1 MKNINPKIFLPVL
14 LFLICFGISYVFI
27 MDIETPIPEI
37 SSKTNDKRETIYFGV
52 ISRYSPRSIVSG
64 YEPLMDYLT
73 NTTPYNFKLKLS
85 RNYLETVNQLARGSI
100 DFASLGNYTYIH
112 AHENHGVRCIAMP
125 INSDGNIEN
134 YDDIIVPQNSP
145 IESLA
150 QLAGKSFAF
159 ASKQSFSSWMGIW
172 MLKRAGVELTDLSRY
187 ENLSYHDLV
196 AEKVLR
202 GDFDAGMVKS
212 VVAQSYTESGIR
224 ILARSPAIP
233 SVPLVAAAHV
243 DTSRIR
249 IVQQSLLRLHSLI
262 SAGDISTIGWDT
274 EVANG
279 FMAGHDSLFNFPRNL
294 LDEIEQ
300 ELR

>member
-1 MKNINPKIFLPVL
+1 
-14 LFLICFGISYVFI
+14 
-27 MDIETPIPEI
+27 MDIETHIPEPV
-37 SSKTNDKRETIYFGV
+37 SKLDEKKETIYFGV

-64 YEPLMDYLT
+64 YQPLMEYLT
-73 NTTPYNFKLKLS
+73 NNTPYNFKLKLS
-85 RNYLETVNQLARGSI
+85 RNYLETVDQLALGRI

-112 AHENHGVRCIAMP
+112 AHKNYGVRCIAMP
-125 INSDGNIEN
+125 INSDGDIEN
-134 YDDIIVPQNSP
+134 YDDIIVPQNSG
-145 IESLA
+145 IKNLEE
-150 QLAGKSFAF
+150 LAGKSFAF

-172 MLKRAGVELTDLSRY
+172 MLKQSGVELADLSRY

-212 VVAQSYTESGIR
+212 VVARSYEESGIR

-249 IVQQSLLRLHSLI
+249 VVQAALLELSSLI
-262 SAGDISTIGWDT
+262 ESGEISTSGWDT

-279 FMAGHDSLFNFPRNL
+279 FVAGQDSLYNFPRQI
-294 LDEIEQ
+294 LDDIEQ
-300 ELR
+300 EM

>member
-1 MKNINPKIFLPVL
+1 
-14 LFLICFGISYVFI
+14 
-27 MDIETPIPEI
+27 MDIETPVPEI
-37 SSKTNDKRETIYFGV
+37 SSNQIEKTETVYFGV

-64 YEPLMDYLT
+64 YQPLMDYLT
-73 NTTPYNFKLKLS
+73 ESTPYNFKLKLS

-125 INSDGNIEN
+125 INDEGNIEN
-134 YDDIIVPQNSP
+134 YDDIIVHQNSS
-145 IESLA
+145 ITSLA
-150 QLAGKSFAF
+150 ELSGKSFAF

-172 MLKRAGVELTDLSRY
+172 MLKQAGVSLTDLSRY

-202 GDFDAGMVKS
+202 GDFDAGMVKA
-212 VVAQSYTESGIR
+212 VVAKSYSESGIR

-233 SVPLVAAAHV
+233 SVPLVAGAHV

-249 IVQQSLLRLHSLI
+249 IVQQSLLRLRSLI
-262 SAGDISTIGWDT
+262 ESGDISTEGWDT

-279 FMAGHDSLFNFPRNL
+279 FMAGHDSLFNFPRSL
-294 LDEIEQ
+294 LGGIEQ

>member
-1 MKNINPKIFLPVL
+1 MNPKIFLPVL
-14 LFLICFGISYVFI
+14 LFLLCFGISYVFI
-27 MDIETPIPEI
+27 MDIETPIPEPTPKADK
-37 SSKTNDKRETIYFGV
+37 KTETIYFGV

-64 YEPLMDYLT
+64 YQPLMEYLT
-73 NTTPYNFKLKLS
+73 NNTPYNFKLKLS
-85 RNYLETVNQLARGSI
+85 RNYLETVDQLAGGRI

-112 AHENHGVRCIAMP
+112 AHKNHGVRCIAMP
-125 INSDGNIEN
+125 INDDGNIEN
-134 YDDIIVPQNSP
+134 YDDIIVPQNSD
-145 IESLA
+145 IENLVE
-150 QLAGKSFAF
+150 LAGKSFAF

-172 MLKRAGVELTDLSRY
+172 MLKQAGVELSDLSHY

-212 VVAQSYTESGIR
+212 VVARNYAESGIR

-233 SVPLVAAAHV
+233 SVPLVVAAHV

-249 IVQQSLLRLHSLI
+249 FVQAALLKLSSLI
-262 SAGDISTIGWDT
+262 DSGEISTSGWDT

-279 FMAGHDSLFNFPRNL
+279 FVAGHDSLFNFPRQL
-294 LDEIEQ
+294 LDEIDQ
-300 ELR
+300 KLR

>member
-1 MKNINPKIFLPVL
+1 
-14 LFLICFGISYVFI
+14 
-27 MDIETPIPEI
+27 MDIETHIPEPV
-37 SSKTNDKRETIYFGV
+37 SKLDEKKETIYFGV

-64 YEPLMDYLT
+64 YQPLMEYLT
-73 NTTPYNFKLKLS
+73 NNTPYNFKLKLS
-85 RNYLETVNQLARGSI
+85 RNYLETVDQLALGRI

-112 AHENHGVRCIAMP
+112 AHKNYGVRCIAMP
-125 INSDGNIEN
+125 INSDGDIEN
-134 YDDIIVPQNSP
+134 YDDIIVPQNSG
-145 IESLA
+145 IKNLEE
-150 QLAGKSFAF
+150 LAGKSFAF

-172 MLKRAGVELTDLSRY
+172 MLKQSGVELADLSRY

-202 GDFDAGMVKS
+202 GDFDAGMVNS
-212 VVAQSYTESGIR
+212 VVARSYEESGIR

-249 IVQQSLLRLHSLI
+249 VVQAALLELSSLI
-262 SAGDISTIGWDT
+262 ESGEISTSGWDT

-279 FMAGHDSLFNFPRNL
+279 FVAGQDSLYNFPRQI
-294 LDEIEQ
+294 LDDIEQ
-300 ELR
+300 EM

>member
-1 MKNINPKIFLPVL
+1 
-14 LFLICFGISYVFI
+14 

-37 SSKTNDKRETIYFGV
+37 HSNQIEKTETVYFGV

-64 YEPLMDYLT
+64 YQPLMDYLT
-73 NTTPYNFKLKLS
+73 ESTPYNFKLKLS

-112 AHENHGVRCIAMP
+112 AHENHGVMCIAMP
-125 INSDGNIEN
+125 INDEGNIDN
-134 YDDIIVPQNSP
+134 FDDIIVPENSN
-145 IESLA
+145 IHSLA
-150 QLAGKSFAF
+150 ELAGKSFAF
-159 ASKQSFSSWMGIW
+159 ASRQSFSSWMGIW
-172 MLKRAGVELTDLSRY
+172 MLKKEGVELTDLSRY

-212 VVAQSYTESGIR
+212 VVAQSYSESGIR

-233 SVPLVAAAHV
+233 SVPLVAGAHV
-243 DTSRIR
+243 DTSRVR

-262 SAGDISTIGWDT
+262 EAGDISTEGWDT

-279 FMAGHDSLFNFPRNL
+279 FMAGHDSLFNFPRRL
-294 LDEIEQ
+294 LGEIEQ